1 MCIISIGDFMIKKL
15 KIYLPSEI
23 DESIK
28 HNNAFVLRDGSF
40 ILAKG
45 YTGCNPSH
53 QLESSALTIS
63 RNLMD
68 EDMVKIYEA
77 YLKERN
83 LNKLYYLRSMLVH
96 YFGMGLFARVEH
108 IKSFDDRGRFSDY
121 SMIPNPKYYSMVA
134 TSEQLDTMAKLFELN
149 DDGTLLSDS
158 SDTLEK
164 VFMLKQLY
172 DNWHREF

>member
-1 MCIISIGDFMIKKL
+1 MKNL

-28 HNNAFVLRDGSF
+28 HNNAFILRDGSF

-63 RNLMD
+63 RSFMD
-68 EDMVKIYEA
+68 EDMVKLYED
-77 YLKERN
+77 YLKEHDM
-83 LNKLYYLRSMLVH
+83 NKLYYLRSMLVH
-96 YFGMGLFARVEH
+96 YYGMGLFARVEH
-108 IKSFDDRGRFSDY
+108 IKAFNDRNKYSDY
-121 SMIPNPKYYSMVA
+121 SMIPNPKYYGKSA
-134 TSEQLDTMAKLFELN
+134 TNEQLDTMAKLFELN
-149 DDGTLLSDS
+149 DDGTLLSNS
-158 SDTLEK
+158 TETLEK
-164 VFMLKQLY
+164 VFMLKRPY

>member
-1 MCIISIGDFMIKKL
+1 MKKL
-15 KIYLPSEI
+15 KIYLPNEI

-53 QLESSALTIS
+53 QLESSSLSIS
-63 RNLMD
+63 RGFMD
-68 EDMVKIYEA
+68 LDMVKLYEA
-77 YLKERN
+77 YLKEHN

-96 YFGMGLFARVEH
+96 YYGMGLFARVEH

-121 SMIPNPKYYSMVA
+121 SMIPNPKYYGMVA
-134 TSEQLDTMAKLFELN
+134 TSEQLDTMTKLFELN
-149 DDGTLLSDS
+149 DDGTLLSNS
-158 SDTLEK
+158 SETLEK
-164 VFMLKQLY
+164 VFMLKRPY